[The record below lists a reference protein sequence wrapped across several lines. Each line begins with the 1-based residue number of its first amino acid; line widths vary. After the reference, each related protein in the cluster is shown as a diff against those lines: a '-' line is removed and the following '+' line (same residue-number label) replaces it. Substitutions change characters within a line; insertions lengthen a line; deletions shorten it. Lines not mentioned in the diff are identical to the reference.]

1 MTAHSCSP
9 VKPAAVRQAETHMTG
24 SSGHENQDEPRDASA
39 TPRPV
44 PRAILC
50 PYCGQ
55 VSRNHTR
62 CTSCGGQF
70 DHLSRQAT
78 QNAMGPW
85 QVRDTEHP
93 FRPGCSFETIR
104 AMVARGKIR
113 PSTILRGPTTRQFW
127 TPAKRT
133 PSVANLLGRCH
144 NCAVAVRPTSLSC
157 PSCGAGFDPEPDRQ
171 YLGLMP
177 IRLLPGEATAEVVAA
192 SALGEAA
199 LPIGAHRP
207 LVAAR
212 GSPAAQRHAATRPHA
227 APTQTRARAIPD
239 QPEALDP
246 NTPTRRGGRGAMLL
260 ILAIGATVLVLS
272 AAFVASAPLLGIGL
286 PDWVPTFG
294 TGSDRADQ
302 QPVADESD
310 GSTLAQED
318 ASSAPGGASSA
329 IHEEMTDSAVES
341 PLVAPTPTQE
351 TPASPEQIA
360 STIAQV
366 RELMAAGDDA
376 SLERARTLIES
387 LPGESAVHMLG
398 QALQELAR
406 LRSLVGTL

>member
-1 MTAHSCSP
+1 
-9 VKPAAVRQAETHMTG
+9 MTG
-24 SSGHENQDEPRDASA
+24 SSGHEHEDEPRDATA

-113 PSTILRGPTTRQFW
+113 PSTVLRGPTTRQFW

-199 LPIGAHRP
+199 LPDEAHQP
-207 LVAAR
+207 LVAAH
-212 GSPAAQRHAATRPHA
+212 GSPAAQSHAATRPHA
-227 APTQTRARAIPD
+227 APTQTRARATPD

-246 NTPTRRGGRGAMLL
+246 NTPTRRGGRGPMLL

-286 PDWVPTFG
+286 PDWVPTLG
-294 TGSDRADQ
+294 SGSDRAGQ
-302 QPVADESD
+302 QPAADEND
-310 GSTLAQED
+310 GSTLAQQD
-318 ASSAPGGASSA
+318 ASSSPGGASSA
-329 IHEEMTDSAVES
+329 TRREVIAGAAVPS
-341 PLVAPTPTQE
+341 GVVPTPTQE
-351 TPASPEQIA
+351 TPVSREQIA
-360 STIAQV
+360 TTIAQV

-376 SLERARTLIES
+376 SLELAHTLIES
-387 LPGESAVHMLG
+387 LPGESSAAGVLG
-398 QALQELAR
+398 QALQELSR